1 MWRTQMVTASD
12 ADIQIASGMR
22 VVLLDRDSAVRTK
35 MRAAIDSDAA
45 FVLVGES
52 HEWSDCQALLDRF
65 IPELV
70 LARVSQLPSQFVEAL
85 STADFPVL
93 VGLLSESNGL
103 ITPDGLYDTLQVP
116 PEPEHVRGLL
126 ARVRR
131 EIHRRQADE
140 LCLLVERYVACATK
154 GGPQHPSELQ
164 VEDEGQ
170 PQEIPVEH
178 VLLIVADGNYVRV
191 HANSRTYV
199 IRDTLTGIAAKL
211 DPSRFVRVHR
221 SFVVNL
227 SHVSN
232 LTTKD
237 VPSVVELSNRME
249 VPIGPNYREEF
260 ASIIRRRNRLSA

>member
-12 ADIQIASGMR
+12 AEIQIASGMR

-52 HEWSDCQALLDRF
+52 HEWSECQALLDRF
-65 IPELV
+65 IPELL
-70 LARVSQLPSQFVEAL
+70 LARVSQLPSQFAESL

-103 ITPDGLYDTLQVP
+103 IALNGLYDTLRVP
-116 PEPEHVRGLL
+116 PELEQVRGLL

-131 EIHRRQADE
+131 EVHRRQADE
-140 LCLLVERYVACATK
+140 LSLLVEHYVACATQ
-154 GGPQHPSELQ
+154 GGPLYLSKLQ

-170 PQEIPVEH
+170 PQEVPVED
-178 VLLIVADGNYVRV
+178 VLLIAADGNYVRV

-232 LTTKD
+232 FTTKD
-237 VPSVVELSNRME
+237 VSNVVELSNRME
-249 VPIGPNYREEF
+249 VPIGPNYREDF
-260 ASIIRRRNRLSA
+260 AHIIRRRNRLSA